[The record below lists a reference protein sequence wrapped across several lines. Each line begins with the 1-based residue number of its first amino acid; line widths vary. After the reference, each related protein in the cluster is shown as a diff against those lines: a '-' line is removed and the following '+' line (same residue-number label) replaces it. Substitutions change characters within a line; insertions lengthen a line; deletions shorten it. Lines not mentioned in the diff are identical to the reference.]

1 VSLWNAFAQIP
12 ENLSVLA
19 NSSKRATS
27 ANTAISAAGPGAVR
41 GQPSNGKGGN
51 LSLPGTASGSVGAN
65 GIAGGDVGDDSP
77 EHQLWT
83 VLGKKGMVLIK
94 HGKWCRYYS
103 IF

>member
-1 VSLWNAFAQIP
+1 MSKWNVFAQIP

-19 NSSKRATS
+19 NPSKRVSS
-27 ANTAISAAGPGAVR
+27 ANAATSAAGPGAAR

-65 GIAGGDVGDDSP
+65 GIAGGDVDDSP

-94 HGKWCRYYS
+94 HGKWCRS
-103 IF
+103 ILMMA